1 VYQSKKVV
9 RPSLS
14 GIHEEEL
21 IVESSILSTLRQGPN
36 QSTSLLNHLPTPQLP
51 SINTSMVAQTL
62 EMDVGVSVREAI
74 SNATQT
80 GAGEVL
86 EQVQLGDLAKVVA
99 GGGGAHV

>member
-1 VYQSKKVV
+1 
-9 RPSLS
+9 
-14 GIHEEEL
+14 
-21 IVESSILSTLRQGPN
+21 
-36 QSTSLLNHLPTPQLP
+36 
-51 SINTSMVAQTL
+51 MVSQTL

>member
-1 VYQSKKVV
+1 MWK
-9 RPSLS
+9 
-14 GIHEEEL
+14 EL

-36 QSTSLLNHLPTPQLP
+36 QSTSLLEHLPAPTQLP
-51 SINTSMVAQTL
+51 SINTSMVTQTL

-99 GGGGAHV
+99 GRPAAHV